1 MTTTKNII
9 WKFPKVPATTVVIGD
24 SQTKHLYQHFDPNR
38 PGMTAFITQPGAC
51 IGDVQSLL
59 DFVPDTAKT
68 IILHVGTNDLATVN
82 GSTAFERYKALLDL
96 IGQECPKVSRVYAT
110 LECWNAPCLPRAAG
124 LYERQDTTVES

>member
-38 PGMTAFITQPGAC
+38 PGTPAFITQPGAC